1 MLHSLLY
8 GVKVMTKKPQATITS
23 VGAYLPKKI
32 LSNDDLAQMVDTS
45 HEWIVTRTGIEER
58 RVAETDEC
66 TSDMAAKSALTTLAK
81 KNFSPQHIDAII
93 VSTMTPDF
101 ICPSTAAIVQS
112 KIGAPQ
118 AAAIDIQ
125 AACTGFLYALSIA
138 KGWIESGMYK
148 NILVI
153 ASEKNSAFIDYQDR
167 NTCVLFG
174 DGSGSVLVQSE
185 GSGYAIRHICL
196 GADGEQSALFSIPA
210 GGSRLPASQET
221 CQNRLHY
228 MKMDGKEVFKH
239 AVRRMEASAKE
250 CLEGAQIPE
259 EAISWLIPHQANIRI
274 IEAIA
279 KRFQIPWERVRRT
292 IHKYANTSAATI
304 PITLAELE
312 DEAPTKAGDHIL
324 LTAFG
329 GGLTWGSALL
339 TKVA

>member
-1 MLHSLLY
+1 
-8 GVKVMTKKPQATITS
+8 MTRKQLATITS
-23 VGAYLPKKI
+23 IGAYLPEKV
-32 LSNDDLAQMVDTS
+32 LSNNDLAQIVDTS
-45 HEWIVTRTGIEER
+45 HEWIVSRTGIEER
-58 RVAETDEC
+58 RVAAPDEC
-66 TSDMAAKSALTTLAK
+66 TSDMAVKSALAALSK
-81 KNFSPQHIDAII
+81 KNFSSKHIDAII

-112 KIGAPQ
+112 KLGAPQ
-118 AAAIDIQ
+118 AAALDIQ

-138 KGWIESGMYK
+138 KAWIESGMYK

-153 ASEKNSAFIDYQDR
+153 AAEKNSAFIDYQDR

-174 DGSGSVLVQSE
+174 DGSGSCLVQSE
-185 GSGYAIRHICL
+185 GPGYAIRHICL
-196 GADGEQSALFSIPA
+196 GADGEQSTLFSIPA

-250 CLEGAQIPE
+250 CLEGASLSE
-259 EAISWLIPHQANIRI
+259 DAISWLIPHQANIRI

-312 DEAPTKAGDHIL
+312 EEQPPKTGDNLL

>member
-1 MLHSLLY
+1 
-8 GVKVMTKKPQATITS
+8 MTKKQHATITG
-23 VGAYLPKKI
+23 VAAYLPEKVV
-32 LSNDDLAQMVDTS
+32 SNNDLAQIVDTS

-58 RVAETDEC
+58 RIAAESEC
-66 TSDMAAKSALTTLAK
+66 TSDMAVKSAQILLAK
-81 KNFSPQHIDAII
+81 KNFSASHIDAII

-101 ICPSTAAIVQS
+101 LCPSTAAIVQS
-112 KIGAPQ
+112 RIGAPQ

-138 KGWIESGMYK
+138 KAWIESGMYK
-148 NILVI
+148 NVLVI
-153 ASEKNSAFIDYQDR
+153 ASEKNSAFIDYKDR

-174 DGSGSVLVQSE
+174 DGSGSVLVQAE
-185 GSGYAIRHICL
+185 GSGYQIRHICL

-221 CQNRLHY
+221 CKNRLHF
-228 MKMDGKEVFKH
+228 MRMDGKEVFKH

-250 CLEGAQIPE
+250 CLEGAQVPE

-312 DEAPTKAGDHIL
+312 EEEPPKSGENIL

-339 TKVA
+339 TKVV